1 MIQEEEARKVIEGI
15 VTEAESET
23 VFVFTDGSCK
33 GNPGPCGAGAC
44 RVFPHFCISGVLGTP
59 ICCFCE
65 SLDKFQESH
74 VKIHSEVL

>member
-1 MIQEEEARKVIEGI
+1 MPKGGAPINRRNIHAERKKERKKGI

-44 RVFPHFCISGVLGTP
+44 LFSIIR
-59 ICCFCE
+59 
-65 SLDKFQESH
+65 K
-74 VKIHSEVL
+74 K